1 MKIPVRNIPL
11 LAVLSLTALVSVY
24 LIYLVVVK
32 HSQVAEVNS
41 KIAEHKKI
49 LEDANR
55 RKPPAPLAERSA

>member
-24 LIYLVVVK
+24 LIYLGDVK

-41 KIAEHKKI
+41 KSAEHQKI

-55 RKPPAPLAERSA
+55 RKPPAP